1 MDIYSS
7 KVFELSTTIK
17 NINKTIDKNSEFY
30 GNSNKYSKLCGS
42 EISIELIINEKK
54 EIIDFSINPK
64 ACALGQASASV
75 LTNHI
80 LGSTYE
86 EIKDA
91 RNQLIKMLKE
101 EGPSVK
107 GKFWELSYL
116 ENVKDYKMRHNSVLL
131 AWDAA
136 IEAFENIQNKNL

>member
-17 NINKTIDKNSEFY
+17 AINKEININAENY
-30 GNSNKYSKLCGS
+30 GEASKYSKLCGS
-42 EISIELIINEKK
+42 EISLALIINDED
-54 EIIDFSINPK
+54 EIIDFSISPK

-75 LTNHI
+75 LSNHI
-80 LGSTYE
+80 IGAKIE
-86 EIKDA
+86 EIVNA

-101 EGPSVK
+101 DGPVLK
-107 GKFWELSYL
+107 GRFWELSYL
-116 ENVKDYKMRHNSVLL
+116 ENVKDYKMRHASVLL

-136 IEAFENIQNKNL
+136 IEAIEKIKKKCL